1 MERKDILKRKG
12 FIILLCIIFFTGLL
26 GHIII
31 SLRPLMLLLTPY
43 LLFLTG
49 ISVLYFTLR
58 RGELKLLLWC
68 LIVYVLTFILEVTGV
83 KTGIIFGSYT
93 YGNTLGFQF
102 LGVPLIIGFNWVI
115 VILGAVSLAE
125 QIDQNI
131 FLTGLFTGTL
141 AVLFDIMMEP
151 VAIKLNY
158 WEWNSGFIPI
168 SNYYSWFGISF
179 ISSMLYDLLKIKTSE
194 GLPEIYFTI
203 QLTFFILLSL
213 FI

>member
-1 MERKDILKRKG
+1 MERKDLLNRERI
-12 FIILLCIIFFTGLL
+12 IILLCVIFLVGLA

-31 SLRPLMLLLTPY
+31 STRPLMLTFTPY

-49 ISVLYFTLR
+49 ISVLFITLR
-58 RGELKLLLWC
+58 RGELNLLVWC
-68 LIVYVLTFILEVTGV
+68 LIVYILTFTLEVIGV
-83 KTGIIFGSYT
+83 KTGILFGSYI

-115 VILGAVSLAE
+115 VILGAVTMAE

-131 FLTGLFTGTL
+131 FLTALFTGTL
-141 AVLFDIMMEP
+141 AVLFDIMLEP
-151 VAIKLNY
+151 MAIKLNY

-179 ISSMLYDLLKIKTSE
+179 LASILYDLLKIKTSE
-194 GLPEIYFTI
+194 KIPEIYFTI
-203 QLTFFILLSL
+203 QLIFFILLSL